1 MKVSVLLAL
10 SSASRVS
17 DITNLRVDYLTKHSS
32 VYTLAC
38 QSDKNPQPNLKFY
51 NFPQVT
57 ANSEYARKLIPILK
71 CVMFLGEERG
81 AGGLGKTNFLLAILI
96 NINRYLH
103 QQPLVGWD
111 KFLQWQV
118 STKKSLRRTHL
129 NQHHLQSN
137 WGLLSKV
144 IGHLSRSRSLVTG
157 FNISKI
163 LQKTYLGT

>member
-1 MKVSVLLAL
+1 MAD
-10 SSASRVS
+10 SS
-17 DITNLRVDYLTKHSS
+17 D
-32 VYTLAC
+32 
-38 QSDKNPQPNLKFY
+38 
-51 NFPQVT
+51 
-57 ANSEYARKLIPILK
+57 PILSLYSLRNTLK
-71 CVMFLGEERG
+71 LNQLVMQNSLRLVAWTISNRTYLQKGYQKGLPTSSQTIGEHLRW
-81 AGGLGKTNFLLAILI
+81 GLGKTNFLLAILI

-137 WGLLSKV
+137 WGLFSKV